1 MAGQH
6 QSAREP
12 GRFITLEGGEGA
24 GKSTQGERLR
34 RRLEARGI
42 RVVITREPGGSARAE
57 EIRSFL
63 LSGGARHFGPFAETL
78 LFASARAD
86 HLDTRIRPALAEGAF
101 VICDRFADSTRV
113 YQGAVGEVPLPLVA
127 ALERV
132 AVAGTRPDLTLILDV
147 PAKLGLARASQRREL
162 AGDAADRFEAEGLAF
177 HGRVREAFLA
187 IAAAEPE
194 RCAVI
199 EAAGSPDSVERLIWA
214 EVEARLLT
222 PDILLEDAA
231 LG

>member
-1 MAGQH
+1 MPGQH
-6 QSAREP
+6 AIHPKP

-24 GKSTQGERLR
+24 GKSTQSERLK
-34 RRLEARGI
+34 RRLESRGI
-42 RVVITREPGGSARAE
+42 HVVRTREPGGSPRAE
-57 EIRSFL
+57 AIRTVV
-63 LSGGARHFGPFAETL
+63 LSGAAKPYGAFAETL

-86 HLDTRIRPALAEGAF
+86 HVDRTIRPALTEGTF

-127 ALERV
+127 ALGRV
-132 AVAGTRPDLTLILDV
+132 AMRGCRPDLTLILDV
-147 PAKLGLARASQRREL
+147 PAKLGLARAGQRREL
-162 AGDAADRFEAEGLAF
+162 AGEARDRFESEGLAF
-177 HGRVREAFLA
+177 HGAVRDAFLA

-194 RCAVI
+194 RCAVVD
-199 EAAGSPDSVERLIWA
+199 AAGPPDSVERLIWA

-222 PDILLEDAA
+222 PDDAEAA